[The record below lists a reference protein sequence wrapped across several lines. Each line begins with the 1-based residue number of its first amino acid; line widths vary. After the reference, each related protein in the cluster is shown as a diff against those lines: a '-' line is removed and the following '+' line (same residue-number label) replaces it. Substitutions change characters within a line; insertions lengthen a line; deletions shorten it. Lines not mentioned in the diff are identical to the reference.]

1 MADPLTNGGSSHQ
14 NAALLIST
22 YMNSMQ
28 ATVGGIGQTITSPIH
43 MHQSYQQTSYTN
55 NGGVYATGAPDAK
68 GISNLNSHIR
78 GESQEQNPQSRG
90 GSTTPKPGQAKPTVS
105 TGHRSQQSQYA
116 TPAASS
122 Q

>member
-28 ATVGGIGQTITSPIH
+28 ATGGGIGQTITSPVH
-43 MHQSYQQTSYTN
+43 MHQSYQQTSYAN
-55 NGGVYATGAPDAK
+55 NGGVYATGAQDAK

-122 Q
+122 

>member
-22 YMNSMQ
+22 YMNSIQ
-28 ATVGGIGQTITSPIH
+28 ATGGGGIGQTITSPVH
-43 MHQSYQQTSYTN
+43 LHQSYQQSSYAN
-55 NGGVYATGAPDAK
+55 NGGVYATGAQDTK

-78 GESQEQNPQSRG
+78 GESQEHNPQSRG

-105 TGHRSQQSQYA
+105 TGHRSQ
-116 TPAASS
+116 
-122 Q
+122 

>member
-22 YMNSMQ
+22 YMSSMQ
-28 ATVGGIGQTITSPIH
+28 ATGGGGGIGQTITSPVH
-43 MHQSYQQTSYTN
+43 MHQSYQQSSYAN
-55 NGGVYATGAPDAK
+55 NGGVYAQDTK

-78 GESQEQNPQSRG
+78 GESQEHNPQSRG

-116 TPAASS
+116 APATTS

>member
-28 ATVGGIGQTITSPIH
+28 ATGGGGGIGQTITSPIH
-43 MHQSYQQTSYTN
+43 MHQSYQQSSYAN
-55 NGGVYATGAPDAK
+55 NGGVYATGAQDTK

-78 GESQEQNPQSRG
+78 GESQEHNP
-90 GSTTPKPGQAKPTVS
+90 
-105 TGHRSQQSQYA
+105 
-116 TPAASS
+116 
-122 Q
+122 